1 MPYNPPSRHQ
11 TGNKNA
17 VRTSG
22 HRAFSDFMT
31 HANQSSSSV
40 MSRRKFYVGENDSY
54 ESCSDSDY
62 DSHNRS
68 TVNQDQTDNS
78 SDNGSRVSNSL
89 SPPKPTYTDWYA
101 GSPNASMSSLIDKSS
116 IFPLNRLLRE
126 KGHLMLKE
134 DDTAS
139 KYRSDEENAA
149 IKFTTSS
156 PQSYSYALLSPNS
169 MALRLKV
176 LKRSLEILLER
187 PGWLNANVRE
197 EESQNS
203 IPLPA
208 SSLFTPP
215 AAPALI
221 NRSGS
226 RSSTL
231 STSSS
236 SALSTTPR
244 NSHDLY
250 GSVPLHMTPSFR
262 RRSSTAN
269 VMDNVLKLE
278 RLSSSRSN
286 ETRSA
291 AGVGKNVSSALKTAD
306 SPPQSSVKTLG
317 NVSVDKNMLEDL
329 KEIIHFLEIGIHPEL
344 SEDQTSRMIN
354 LHNLSL
360 TNAERIPKKTSLRIQ
375 LLHALATPF
384 QEGNSSNNNAV
395 AGIPMIKPVDSSWGL
410 NNLQYSQQQ
419 VTRSSPQSQPSQ
431 GISMQFHS
439 SSAGKTRSP
448 KAVLTCGLES
458 PWNILNSNDLA
469 CLMFGVSRQIMKSLR
484 LMDLLA
490 PRSRDLVFN
499 RLQLQSEQPFA
510 GEVIAIKRYND
521 KMAWT
526 SVWAKRKEN
535 FIILIIEQIPCDSL
549 DMLISKD
556 LTSAENSKY
565 KIETSKP
572 YSPLFTDVNFSGKK
586 LDYSLP
592 TIDQLVSEEDDIPKT
607 YKNMLPS
614 QRDTELVNKVRY
626 FTLRIKKN
634 DSEAVEGAH
643 LDDSDTDV
651 NEEKDIIYA
660 PCAVTSESLDPDD
673 EEDSE
678 LRLNIHTL
686 PYMAGSFVV
695 STNGY
700 NIVSFNEA
708 IAKNLFGHDDLKDNS
723 VDCIIPGFSKLI
735 DKALAE
741 NPGLLYEEGTV
752 LPEHYWRRLVAQ
764 QDGRTEEEKELLFL
778 RSTGLDAVH
787 NDGNTIKVDVQL
799 RLIDHNFFLLWVTYC
814 RTILVQSPSLHPD
827 KISDASLRE
836 ITQKLEET
844 KFKMDK
850 EKKEQLR
857 RDRSNETLHS
867 EGDFSGSHL
876 MNLNM
881 QTVPSQIPLLS
892 QMSDNLHSTGSS
904 EAMSR
909 SSTGETTT
917 NSNEANPHS
926 YETTRTTGSTL
937 SSSSFEATND
947 TSSSSTTTSSKSD
960 SNSRYR
966 AFKLEN
972 ALSQSTLMKREND
985 QIAGIRRHS
994 KLFPRIVGK
1003 ERRTKKMKDF
1013 RIIKNLGQGA
1023 YGKVVVAVR
1032 KADPLYKVVLKA
1044 IFKERIL
1051 VDTWVRDKDLGTI
1064 PSEIQI
1070 LNKINQDPHPNI
1082 MRIIDF
1088 FEDDKCYYL
1097 ETMQHGDPPA
1107 IDLFDLIEVKTDM
1120 TEFEC
1125 KYIYFQCC
1133 SAMAYLHHHGI
1144 VHRDI
1149 KDENIIVDQDFT
1161 VKLIDFGSA
1170 AYTKDGP
1177 FGVFVGTIDYAA
1189 PEVLNGKPYDGRAQD
1204 VWAMGVLLYTI
1215 IFKENPFC
1223 SVDEIVEGKLT
1234 FPNFPDVSQD
1244 CINLIT
1250 SILVEDVNKRP
1261 TMKQILKSD
1270 WLKSMH

>member
-1 MPYNPPSRHQ
+1 MPYTPPSRHQ

-22 HRAFSDFMT
+22 HRAFSEFMN

-40 MSRRKFYVGENDSY
+40 ISRRKFHVSENDSY
-54 ESCSDSDY
+54 ESCSDSDH

-68 TVNQDQTDNS
+68 TVVQETDNS
-78 SDNGSRVSNSL
+78 SDNGSKVSNSL
-89 SPPKPTYTDWYA
+89 SPPKPTYVDWYS

-116 IFPLNRLLRE
+116 MFPLNRLLRE
-126 KGHLMLKE
+126 KGHLLSKA
-134 DDTAS
+134 DDVAS
-139 KYRSDEENAA
+139 KYRSDDENAA

-156 PQSYSYALLSPNS
+156 PQSYSYALLSSNS

-187 PGWLNANVRE
+187 PEWLNANVHE
-197 EESQNS
+197 EESQS
-203 IPLPA
+203 AVPPPG
-208 SSLFTPP
+208 SSLFQPP
-215 AAPALI
+215 MAPALV
-221 NRSGS
+221 NRSNS

-236 SALSTTPR
+236 VLSS
-244 NSHDLY
+244 NSKSSHESY
-250 GSVPLHMTPSFR
+250 GSIPLNMSQSFR
-262 RRSSTAN
+262 RRSSAAN
-269 VMDNVLKLE
+269 VMDHVLKLE
-278 RLSSSRSN
+278 RLTS
-286 ETRSA
+286 TRSSDSGSRGDGCNKA
-291 AGVGKNVSSALKTAD
+291 TSASSKAD
-306 SPPQSSVKTLG
+306 TSPQSSVKTLD
-317 NVSVDKNMLEDL
+317 NVAVNEDMLEDL

-344 SEDQTSRMIN
+344 SEDQTSRMID

-360 TNAERIPKKTSLRIQ
+360 TNAQRVPKKTSLRIQ

-384 QEGNSSNNNAV
+384 QEGNNNNNNAV
-395 AGIPMIKPVDSSWGL
+395 AGIPMMKPVDSTWGL
-410 NNLQYSQQQ
+410 NNLQYNHQQA
-419 VTRSSPQSQPSQ
+419 PQSPPQTQPSQ

-448 KAVLTCGLES
+448 KAILTCGLEA
-458 PWNILNSNDLA
+458 PWSILNSNDLA
-469 CLMFGVSRQIMKSLR
+469 CLMFGVSMNIMKSLK

-549 DMLISKD
+549 DMLIGKD
-556 LTSAENSKY
+556 LTSGTGSQYIIENSKA
-565 KIETSKP
+565 
-572 YSPLFTDVNFSGKK
+572 YSHLFMGLDFSGQK
-586 LDYSLP
+586 LDSSLP
-592 TIDQLVSEEDDIPKT
+592 SIDQLVNEEDDIPKT
-607 YKNMLPS
+607 YRSLLPS
-614 QRDTELVNKVRY
+614 QRDTELINKVRY
-626 FTLRIKKN
+626 FTFRIRKSGSEVDEDKKL
-634 DSEAVEGAH
+634 DGI
-643 LDDSDTDV
+643 LDDDT
-651 NEEKDIIYA
+651 DIIYA

-673 EEDSE
+673 QEESE

-723 VDCIIPGFSKLI
+723 VDCIIPGFSRLI

-741 NPGLLYEEGTV
+741 NPALLYEEGTV
-752 LPEHYWRRLVAQ
+752 LPEHYWRRLVAEEKGKT
-764 QDGRTEEEKELLFL
+764 DEEKELLFL

-787 NDGNTIKVDVQL
+787 NDGNTIKVDAQL

-814 RTILVQSPSLHPD
+814 RTILVQSPSLHSG

-844 KFKMDK
+844 KFEIDN
-850 EKKEQLR
+850 EKKEQLKKVKS
-857 RDRSNETLHS
+857 DETLHS
-867 EGDFSGSHL
+867 EQDSSGSHL

-892 QMSDNLHSTGSS
+892 EMTNNLHSTGSS
-904 EAMSR
+904 GTMSR
-909 SSTGETTT
+909 SSTVDTAT
-917 NSNEANPHS
+917 NSNNTHTHS

-937 SSSSFEATND
+937 SSSSFDTTND
-947 TSSSSTTTSSKSD
+947 ASSVSTANSTRSN

-966 AFKLEN
+966 SFKLEN
-972 ALSQSTLMKREND
+972 ALSQQTLMKREND
-985 QIAGIRRHS
+985 EIAQIRRHS
-994 KLFPRIVGK
+994 RLFPHVVGK
-1003 ERRTKKMKDF
+1003 ERRTKRMKDF
-1013 RIIKNLGQGA
+1013 HIEKNLGQGA

-1032 KADPLYKVVLKA
+1032 NGDPWYKIVLKA

-1051 VDTWVRDKDLGTI
+1051 VDTWVKDKDLGTI

-1070 LNKINQDPHPNI
+1070 LNKINQEPHPNI
-1082 MRIIDF
+1082 MRIVDF
-1088 FEDDKCYYL
+1088 FEDNKCYYL

-1189 PEVLNGKPYDGRAQD
+1189 PEVLNGKPYDGRNQD
-1204 VWAMGVLLYTI
+1204 VWAMGVLLYTL

-1234 FPNFPDVSQD
+1234 FPNYPNISQN
-1244 CINLIT
+1244 CIKLIK
-1250 SILVEDVNKRP
+1250 SILVEDANKRP

-1270 WLKSMH
+1270 WLKDMH